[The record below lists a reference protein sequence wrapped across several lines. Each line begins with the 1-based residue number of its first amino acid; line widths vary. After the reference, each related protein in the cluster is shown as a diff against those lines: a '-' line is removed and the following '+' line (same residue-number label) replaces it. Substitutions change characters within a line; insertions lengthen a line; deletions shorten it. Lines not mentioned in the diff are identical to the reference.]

1 MMDVMQESRP
11 VVSRDVSQDLA
22 RDVPA
27 AVKLGPRLGDH
38 EKITVNLGFVDL
50 GHVDLL
56 VSEGVYANRSDF
68 IRTAVRN
75 QIERH
80 ADITRQS
87 VARNPIELGLR
98 RYGRAELEA
107 ALHAGEPLA
116 IRVLGLA
123 VIADDVPADL
133 AAAAIA
139 SIEVLGSLQASP
151 AVKRVLSDR
160 LL

>member
-1 MMDVMQESRP
+1 MMDVVQERRP
-11 VVSRDVSQDLA
+11 DA
-22 RDVPA
+22 PI
-27 AVKLGPRLGDH
+27 AVRLGAKPGDH

-87 VARNPIELGLR
+87 VARKPIEVGLR

-107 ALHAGEPLA
+107 ALAAGERLE

-123 VIADDVPADL
+123 VIADDVPPDL
-133 AAAAIA
+133 AGVAIA

-151 AVKRVLSDR
+151 AVKRALADR
-160 LL
+160 LR

>member
-1 MMDVMQESRP
+1 MGAMMDVMQEGR
-11 VVSRDVSQDLA
+11 RDA
-22 RDVPA
+22 PIT
-27 AVKLGPRLGDH
+27 VKLDTRIGPRLGDS

-87 VARNPIELGLR
+87 VARKPIEVGLR

-107 ALHAGEPLA
+107 ALAAGERLE

-123 VIADDVPADL
+123 VIADDVPPDL
-133 AAAAIA
+133 AGVAIA

-151 AVKRVLSDR
+151 AVKRALADR
-160 LL
+160 LR

>member
-1 MMDVMQESRP
+1 MGAMMDVMQEGR
-11 VVSRDVSQDLA
+11 RDA
-22 RDVPA
+22 PIT
-27 AVKLGPRLGDH
+27 VKLDTRIGARLGDS
-38 EKITVNLGFVDL
+38 EKITVHLGFVDL

-87 VARNPIELGLR
+87 VARKPIEVGLR

-107 ALHAGEPLA
+107 ALAAGERLE

-123 VIADDVPADL
+123 VIADDVPPDL
-133 AAAAIA
+133 AGVAIA

-151 AVKRVLSDR
+151 AVKRALADR
-160 LL
+160 LR

>member
-1 MMDVMQESRP
+1 MDVMQESRP
-11 VVSRDVSQDLA
+11 DTPIAFRGGA
-22 RDVPA
+22 RS
-27 AVKLGPRLGDH
+27 GDH

-68 IRTAVRN
+68 IRTAIRN

-87 VARNPIELGLR
+87 VARKPIEVGLR
-98 RYGRAELEA
+98 RYGRAELETA
-107 ALHAGEPLA
+107 RASGTRLD

-133 AAAAIA
+133 ARAAIA

-151 AVKRVLSDR
+151 AVKRALADR

>member
-11 VVSRDVSQDLA
+11 DTPIAFRGGA
-22 RDVPA
+22 RS
-27 AVKLGPRLGDH
+27 GDH

-68 IRTAVRN
+68 IRTAIRN

-87 VARNPIELGLR
+87 VARKPIEVGLLGLR
-98 RYGRAELEA
+98 RYGRAELETA
-107 ALHAGEPLA
+107 RASGTRLD

-133 AAAAIA
+133 ARAAIA

-151 AVKRVLSDR
+151 AVKRALADR

>member
-1 MMDVMQESRP
+1 MGAMMDVMQEGR
-11 VVSRDVSQDLA
+11 RDA
-22 RDVPA
+22 PIT
-27 AVKLGPRLGDH
+27 VKLDTRIGARLGDS

-87 VARNPIELGLR
+87 VARKPIEVGLR

-107 ALHAGEPLA
+107 ALAAGERLE

-123 VIADDVPADL
+123 VIADDVPPDL
-133 AAAAIA
+133 AGVAIA

-151 AVKRVLSDR
+151 AVKRVLADR
-160 LL
+160 LR

>member
-1 MMDVMQESRP
+1 MGAMMDVMQDSRHEAP
-11 VVSRDVSQDLA
+11 LA
-22 RDVPA
+22 MTLGAKLA
-27 AVKLGPRLGDH
+27 AKPGDS

-68 IRTAVRN
+68 IRTAIRN

-87 VARNPIELGLR
+87 VARKPIEFGLR
-98 RYGRAELEA
+98 RYGRVELEA
-107 ALHAGEPLA
+107 ALAAGIRLE

-123 VIADDVPADL
+123 VIADDVSADL
-133 AAAAIA
+133 ASATIA
-139 SIEVLGSLQASP
+139 SIEVLGGFQASP
-151 AVKRVLSDR
+151 AVKRALAGR
-160 LL
+160 LF

>member
-1 MMDVMQESRP
+1 MMDVMQQSWP
-11 VVSRDVSQDLA
+11 
-22 RDVPA
+22 DVPPTMR
-27 AVKLGPRLGDH
+27 GGTRSGDL

-68 IRTAVRN
+68 IRTAIRN

-87 VARNPIELGLR
+87 VARKPIEVGLR
-98 RYGRAELEA
+98 RYGRAELESA
-107 ALHAGEPLA
+107 RASGTRLD

-133 AAAAIA
+133 ASAAIA

-151 AVKRVLSDR
+151 AVKRVLADR

>member
-1 MMDVMQESRP
+1 MSPMMDGTQTSRP
-11 VVSRDVSQDLA
+11 GTAIVMRGGA
-22 RDVPA
+22 RS
-27 AVKLGPRLGDH
+27 GDH

-87 VARNPIELGLR
+87 VARNPIEVGLR
-98 RYGRAELEA
+98 RYGRAELETA
-107 ALHAGEPLA
+107 RARGTRLD

-133 AAAAIA
+133 ASAAIA

-151 AVKRVLSDR
+151 AVKRALADR